1 MSNEIK
7 EEKMTILK
15 EIHKDS
21 LKKYIALAEADNAFE
36 RNGVNETKEING
48 FLEITFINY
57 LNEENEKVEQ
67 KVISTNV
74 LLQVHSDS
82 KDLTLIIK
90 VF

>member
-36 RNGVNETKEING
+36 ME
-48 FLEITFINY
+48 
-57 LNEENEKVEQ
+57 
-67 KVISTNV
+67 
-74 LLQVHSDS
+74 
-82 KDLTLIIK
+82 
-90 VF
+90 